1 MLVKVEILTTAD
13 NSKTLH
19 LPELNEQYH
28 SKHGALTE
36 AEHVYIKAGLQH
48 WLTVNAYSGGL
59 NVFELGFGTGM
70 NAVLTATYLAEHPEI
85 NCNYTVID
93 PFILTA
99 EQYSF
104 FVEESWAIRAPFT
117 AMHEAPWGETV
128 AISSNFSLLK
138 IQTTFED
145 FRAQKGVDLLYY
157 DAFGPRVQPQLWE
170 SWALQ
175 KCADMMNPEAV
186 WVSYCAKGSVRRGLQ
201 EVGLSV
207 ERLPGPPGKRE
218 LLRASSKIH

>member
-48 WLTVNAYSGGL
+48 WLAANAYSGGL

-93 PFILTA
+93 PFILAA
-99 EQYSF
+99 EQYSLF
-104 FVEESWAIRAPFT
+104 SEESWALKAPFT

-128 AISSNFSLLK
+128 VISPNFKLLK

-145 FRAQKGVDLLYY
+145 FRAQMGVDLLYY

-201 EVGLSV
+201 EAGLSV

>member
-13 NSKTLH
+13 DSKTLH

-48 WLTVNAYSGGL
+48 RLAANAYSGDL

-70 NAVLTATYLAEHPEI
+70 NTALTATYLAEYPEI

-93 PFILTA
+93 PFILAA
-99 EQYSF
+99 EHYGLFS
-104 FVEESWAIRAPFT
+104 EESWALKAPFT

-128 AISSNFSLLK
+128 DISPNFKLLK

-157 DAFGPRVQPQLWE
+157 DAFGPRVQPHLWE

-175 KCADMMNPEAV
+175 KCADLMNPEAV

-201 EVGLSV
+201 EAGLSV

-218 LLRASSKIH
+218 LLRASKTH

>member
-48 WLTVNAYSGGL
+48 WLAANAYSGGL

-138 IQTTFED
+138 IQSTFED
-145 FRAQKGVDLLYY
+145 FRTQKWVDLLYY
-157 DAFGPRVQPQLWE
+157 DAFGPRVQPHLWE

-175 KCADMMNPEAV
+175 KCADLMNRESV

-201 EVGLSV
+201 EAGLSV

-218 LLRASSKIH
+218 LLRASKTH